1 MKEQLELK
9 LFDDIAKGKET
20 DGNKV
25 VASLYKEAATD
36 KKDSKKLVEA
46 VYE

>member
-1 MKEQLELK
+1 MKEQLKQK

-25 VASLYKEAATD
+25 VASLYEEAAKD
-36 KKDSKKLVEA
+36 KSDGNKLVEA

>member
-1 MKEQLELK
+1 MKKQLELK

-25 VASLYKEAATD
+25 VASLYEEIAIE
-36 KKDSKKLVEA
+36 KDGNKLVEE

>member
-1 MKEQLELK
+1 MKDTSKEK
-9 LFDDIAKGKET
+9 LYDSIAKGKET